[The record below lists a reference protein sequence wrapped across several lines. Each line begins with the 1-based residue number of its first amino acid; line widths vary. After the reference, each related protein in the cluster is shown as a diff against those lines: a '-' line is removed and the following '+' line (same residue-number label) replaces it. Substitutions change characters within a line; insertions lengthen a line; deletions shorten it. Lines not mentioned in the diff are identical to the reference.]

1 MASTSQKLNINE
13 ERVKKFL
20 NEQGYDL
27 SEAISYGEFLD
38 LIKKMTGT
46 AEIPFILSKTEKYV
60 KPDDYLSFFDFLPLI
75 CKEIGCES
83 NRSNPPKRIYMPLIE
98 IIEKMMVYS
107 KWCPY
112 CIQKIIAERSRRNNE
127 MMLQRLEDQEIAV
140 DMNIDNANDKIKLVK
155 RGRAVEAIEANT
167 PFINSEE
174 AQFFNDGSIKRTIEI
189 DTSSQENEFVAVT
202 TAENP
207 QGNDVETVHNILTEP
222 TDNPVKYKE
231 PSPNVMLDDNLSF
244 DEKVKEIRKRY
255 AMEQLEEKVKTTDD
269 DIEVVISDVNRDDDR
284 ESIIQPTT
292 KVVKRRK

>member
-112 CIQKIIAERSRRNNE
+112 CIQKIIEERNKRNNE

-231 PSPNVMLDDNLSF
+231 PSQNVMLDDNLSF